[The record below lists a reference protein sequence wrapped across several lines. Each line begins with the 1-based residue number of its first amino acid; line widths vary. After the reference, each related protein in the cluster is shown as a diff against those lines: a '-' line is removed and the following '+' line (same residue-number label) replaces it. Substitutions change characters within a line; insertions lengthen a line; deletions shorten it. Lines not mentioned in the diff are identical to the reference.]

1 MSRKARSLHNLSR
14 PRPEREKMTTK
25 TLDFACE
32 IKVTGDTGV
41 FEGYGSV
48 FSIEDRGGDIVVP
61 GAFTET
67 LAAQKAAGRM
77 PAMLWQHRQAEP
89 IGIWLGMEEDAVGLK
104 VKGQLALKTARGAE
118 AYELM
123 KMGALSGM
131 SIGYRTRDDSYDRVT
146 GVRSLKKVDLV
157 ETSLVTF
164 PMNDASRVSAVKTI
178 EELDSLSEIE
188 RHLRDACGMSKSE
201 ATAMVSRVKSVISRS
216 DSGDRNPLAD
226 LSAALKAR
234 AVF

>member
-1 MSRKARSLHNLSR
+1 
-14 PRPEREKMTTK
+14 MTTK
-25 TLDFACE
+25 TLDFQCE
-32 IKVTGDTGV
+32 LKASGDTGT
-41 FEGYGSV
+41 FEGYGSI
-48 FSIEDRGGDIVVP
+48 FNITDRGGDIVVP

-67 LAAQKAAGRM
+67 LAAQKAAGRL

-89 IGIWLGMEEDAVGLK
+89 IGVYTSMEEDSVGLK

-131 SIGYRTRDDSYDRVT
+131 SIGYRSRDDSYDRVT

-157 ETSLVTF
+157 ELSLVTF

-188 RHLRDACGMSKSE
+188 RHLRDVCGLSKSE
-201 ATAMVSRVKSVISRS
+201 STALVSRVKSVISRS
-216 DSGDRNPLAD
+216 DSGEGDMSLVELA
-226 LSAALKAR
+226 AVLKGCKAI
-234 AVF
+234 

>member
-1 MSRKARSLHNLSR
+1 
-14 PRPEREKMTTK
+14 MTTK
-25 TLDFACE
+25 TLDFQCE
-32 IKVTGDTGV
+32 LKANGDTGT
-41 FEGYGSV
+41 FEGYGSI
-48 FSIEDRGGDIVVP
+48 FNITDRGGDIVVP

-67 LAAQKAAGRM
+67 LAAQKAAGRL

-89 IGIWLGMEEDAVGLK
+89 IGVYTSMEEDAVGLK

-131 SIGYRTRDDSYDRVT
+131 SIGYRSRDDSYDRVT

-157 ETSLVTF
+157 ELSLVTF

-188 RHLRDACGMSKSE
+188 RHLRDVCGLSKSE
-201 ATAMVSRVKSVISRS
+201 STALVSRVKSVISRS
-216 DSGDRNPLAD
+216 DSGEGDGLASLAD
-226 LSAALKAR
+226 VLKAR
-234 AVF
+234 GVF

>member
-1 MSRKARSLHNLSR
+1 
-14 PRPEREKMTTK
+14 MTTK
-25 TLDFACE
+25 TLDFQCE
-32 IKVTGDTGV
+32 LKASGDTGT
-41 FEGYGSV
+41 FEGYGSI
-48 FSIEDRGGDIVVP
+48 FNITDRGGDIVVP

-67 LAAQKAAGRM
+67 LAAQKAAGRL

-89 IGIWLGMEEDAVGLK
+89 IGVYTSMEEDAVGLK

-131 SIGYRTRDDSYDRVT
+131 SIGYRSRDDSYDRVT

-157 ETSLVTF
+157 ELSLVTF

-188 RHLRDACGMSKSE
+188 RHLRDVCGLSKSE
-201 ATAMVSRVKSVISRS
+201 STALVSRVKSVISRS
-216 DSGDRNPLAD
+216 DSGEGDGLASLAD
-226 LSAALKAR
+226 VLKAR
-234 AVF
+234 GVF

>member
-1 MSRKARSLHNLSR
+1 
-14 PRPEREKMTTK
+14 MTTK
-25 TLDFACE
+25 TLDFQCE
-32 IKVTGDTGV
+32 LKANGDTGT
-41 FEGYGSV
+41 FEGYGSI
-48 FSIEDRGGDIVVP
+48 FNITDRGGDIVVP
-61 GAFTET
+61 GAFTDT

-89 IGIWLGMEEDAVGLK
+89 IGVYTSMEEDSVGLK
-104 VKGQLALKTARGAE
+104 VRGQLALKTSRGAE

-157 ETSLVTF
+157 ELSLVTF
-164 PMNDASRVSAVKTI
+164 PMNDSSRVSAVKTI

-201 ATAMVSRVKSVISRS
+201 ATAMLSRVKSVISRS
-216 DSGDRNPLAD
+216 DSGDRDQLVD
-226 LSAALKAR
+226 LSAVLKAR